1 MRKDICIS
9 CGTEK
14 DAIVCL
20 YHAYIL
26 AIHSHLKVVH
36 SNLWNMEVN
45 ELSCGKSDALRAI
58 MGQVSEVMNS
68 LENITKQPE
77 NYSIDNY
84 LTKE

>member
-1 MRKDICIS
+1 
-9 CGTEK
+9 
-14 DAIVCL
+14 
-20 YHAYIL
+20 
-26 AIHSHLKVVH
+26 
-36 SNLWNMEVN
+36 MEVN